1 MSRTIYV
8 VPRNPVGE
16 QVTLHDA
23 LKTAK
28 AGDTV
33 CLEPATYRARYFK
46 RRSQS
51 HQRKTDRER
60 AANSQG
66 DRG

>member
-8 VPRNPVGE
+8 VPRNPVGG
-16 QVTLHDA
+16 QVTLRDA
-23 LKTAK
+23 LEMVQ

-33 CLEPATYRARYFK
+33 CLEPAIYRARYFK

-60 AANSQG
+60 AVNS
-66 DRG
+66 